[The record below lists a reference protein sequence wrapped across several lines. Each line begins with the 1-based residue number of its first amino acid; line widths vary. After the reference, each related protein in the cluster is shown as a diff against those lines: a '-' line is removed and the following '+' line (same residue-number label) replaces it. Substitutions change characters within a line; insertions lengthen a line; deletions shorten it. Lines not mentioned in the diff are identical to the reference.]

1 MNARYFKEQ
10 ICEELDGASCYLK
23 KAIDVFK
30 SNPEWIDKFVE
41 MAEAE
46 QGHAT
51 TLYKMFIEMYA
62 ETNGE
67 DSHMSQLRDS
77 IMDCFSTK
85 MRKIEDLRTTLSMMS
100 HEEKKTKETVKMEQ
114 PKPWVAPSVS
124 TESSTLKA
132 ISD

>member
-1 MNARYFKEQ
+1 MNPRYFKEQ

-23 KAIDVFK
+23 KAIDCHK

-46 QGHAT
+46 QHHAT

-67 DSHMSQLRDS
+67 DSHMSALRDS

-85 MRKIEDLRTTLSMMS
+85 MRKIEDLKTTLSMMT
-100 HEEKKTKETVKMEQ
+100 HEEKVKETKTEQ
-114 PKPWVAPSVS
+114 PKPWVAPTVS
-124 TESSTLKA
+124 AESSTTKA